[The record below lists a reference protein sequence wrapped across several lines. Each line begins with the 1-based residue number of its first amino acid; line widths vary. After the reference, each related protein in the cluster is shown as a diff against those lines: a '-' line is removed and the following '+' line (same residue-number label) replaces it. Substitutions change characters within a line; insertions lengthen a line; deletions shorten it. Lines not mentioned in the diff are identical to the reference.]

1 MKKISLKEHFK
12 NHFRKVLSEAAP
24 PPPPPN
30 LSYDPTNVE
39 NPIDTIRDRITP
51 TWMNPSST
59 DPWSNQPPNSP
70 WQTVPRE
77 IRELFPNGP
86 KQFQVFQQNTYEYYQ
101 TLEDILKKLNEWID
115 SIGQNISQQQAEQM
129 VRLYL
134 MNDPYTS
141 ELINSLRNVFYRL
154 YLMRDPNGGSRLDSM
169 WEDLLENLRRA
180 TIVALQSGGSTYGNI
195 NLYQFGWSIPG
206 GFPGSGTPEF
216 PGSKPQYTSD
226 GIRFLGP
233 VYFPNGIVYVTNPI
247 PPGDP
252 QWYQWNEGTGR
263 YEPIPG
269 MFGVGNYGEGPTST
283 PAIPSPPVRNPL
295 DNIPGPLRRF
305 YGLG

>member
-24 PPPPPN
+24 PLTPTQ
-30 LSYDPTNVE
+30 SYDPTNVE

-59 DPWSNQPPNSP
+59 DPWGNQPPNSP

-77 IRELFPNGP
+77 IRELFPKGP
-86 KQFQVFQQNTYEYYQ
+86 KQFQAFQQGTYEYYQ
-101 TLEDILKKLNEWID
+101 TLEDIIRQLNDWID
-115 SIGQNISQQQAEQM
+115 TIGETLSREQAEQM

-141 ELINSLRNVFYRL
+141 GLIDSLRNIFYRL
-154 YLMRDPNGGSRLDSM
+154 YLMRDPDGSFADSN
-169 WEDLLENLRRA
+169 WEDLLQELRRQ
-180 TIVALQSGGSTYGNI
+180 TISALTNGGIYRSI
-195 NLYQFGWSIPG
+195 DLYSFGWSIPG
-206 GFPGSGTPEF
+206 GFAGSDTPEF
-216 PGSKPQYTSD
+216 PGWKPQYTSD

-233 VYFPNGIVYVTNPI
+233 VYFPNGIVYVTNPL